1 MTRPEC
7 GTMRGYRI
15 HCKLNEPRCEPCRL
29 ARRVDETGLD
39 QQPMNAD
46 ELVAEIEWL
55 LRLNQGRGTIVH
67 QLGYTGRETSLER
80 RLQRA
85 HRGDLIQALL
95 RDDKAA
101 A

>member
-1 MTRPEC
+1 MTREALLV
-7 GTMRGYRI
+7 RQQARQAADAAR
-15 HCKLNEPRCEPCRL
+15 KAELAEP
-29 ARRVDETGLD
+29 
-39 QQPMNAD
+39 PMNIT
-46 ELVAEIEWL
+46 ELVAEIEHM

-95 RDDKAA
+95 RDDKATA
-101 A
+101 